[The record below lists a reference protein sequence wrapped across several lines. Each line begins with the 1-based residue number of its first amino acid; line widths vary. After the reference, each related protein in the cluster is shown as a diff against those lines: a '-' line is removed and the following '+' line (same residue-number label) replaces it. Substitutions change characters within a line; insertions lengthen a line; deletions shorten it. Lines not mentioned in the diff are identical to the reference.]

1 MKAGEVDQIS
11 CSMFRTLDKT
21 ILMIDETTLAKIP
34 GWSDVFIPPTQF
46 YIPTDCTE
54 NHFFYE
60 KE

>member
-1 MKAGEVDQIS
+1 MNG
-11 CSMFRTLDKT
+11 
-21 ILMIDETTLAKIP
+21 ILSFVSVPRHLIDETTLAKIP